1 MSQQESSHFAVAAQA
16 YYPGQAYNTPAM
28 LQLAASI
35 NADQGRLLDI
45 GCGDGQLLKLL
56 AERFPD
62 IEMAGLT
69 VSEEE
74 RRVCGERF
82 DVRVGDMHSL
92 PWQEAAFDVVISR
105 HSLEHS
111 ISPLSALFEVNRIL
125 RLDGVFH
132 VVVPAPVSEW
142 VIKWKDHFSVLP
154 RTMWEKLFDDA
165 GFAVEQYQEGTW
177 LASFSMQ
184 PEAEM
189 RFALRKVRDAR
200 SGRVSSQQVEP
211 MPIATAPAAS
221 VPMLSTLVERR
232 IVVVLHNLVLFDAI
246 RPVVERFSQDVK
258 FLVPVTGDEG
268 FDAMGER
275 TCDGIIAA
283 GFKAERIALPADIRC
298 DIELSPYP
306 YSSRNVT
313 QAKWRV
319 RFMYGL
325 AKEAWNFSLENNA
338 YYDFVLAYGDY
349 DARVLSAYST
359 PVRVG
364 NPKIKSVRRSAARN
378 ERPVLL
384 YLPTYGPT
392 SSIEAVSRIQSQL
405 KSRFRV
411 IAKAHHGTTYLE
423 PERTALLQTWVDDLA
438 HHDTNLSS
446 LLASANVVLSDGSGA
461 IFDAIAAEV
470 PVAVFQET
478 VLGGLNGTASLE
490 ERIVR
495 DGLILATNVADD
507 IPAALDRAMQ
517 AGSLPLEE
525 LRRELFSAL
534 GDEAA
539 ERAGAFLS
547 ELLAGAAKY
556 ETFAVARR
564 TLQAKIVEGGVQR
577 QARQAAER
585 QLDEAYRSLTD
596 RLLADVQASLARVA
610 ERDAQIDSLN
620 EAVTE
625 REVRINSLNQAVVER
640 DGKISKLNN
649 EVTKIRQST
658 SWRITAPVRQVKR
671 LILASTREDA
681 RYALLKS
688 IYWRLPERLR
698 ILLNKPRHNFVA
710 RRLRASGAN
719 LVASD
724 QTSSVDAALMMPW
737 VARTN
742 EVDKIAVIPCAFEFD
757 ELVNQRPINAAKH
770 YSARGFLVL
779 YIAWQWSPNDV
790 LSKGCGEVF
799 PNVIQVPLY
808 QFLNGFNAL
817 SLENKVGHYVITL
830 PARQFTETVDTWRS
844 KGGVVIYD
852 IMDEW
857 EEFFRTGQAP
867 WYEKTLEQELVLK
880 ADFVSAVSPALKRKF
895 EHIRTDI
902 AIIGNGYS
910 PMVLGVDKKGIAGNG
925 RGECVVIGYFG
936 HLTDAWFDWDLLFSL
951 ATQDSNYNF
960 EIIGYGEPEWVRKKI
975 AQFNNISLVGK
986 VVPAD
991 LHSYVSRWKVGII
1004 PFVQSGLSDAVDPIK
1019 IYEYLYFGLPV
1030 VVTGIGHL
1038 RDYPK
1043 TYFATKSNIREKI
1056 AQAIADATSIDDLED
1071 FLRKTT
1077 WEARFDS
1084 LLGLASSRKSLFT
1097 LYKK

>member
-1 MSQQESSHFAVAAQA
+1 MKAKDTINSNSYWNARFAENWESCQGPAQSRFFARLAIENLPRWLIDQLQRKPMTLCDWGCAQGDGTDVWASYVDSDRITGVDFSAIAVEQAAQR
-16 YYPGQAYNTPAM
+16 YPA
-28 LQLAASI
+28 I
-35 NADQGRLLDI
+35 
-45 GCGDGQLLKLL
+45 
-56 AERFPD
+56 RFLNQNWLEAQQD
-62 IEMAGLT
+62 E
-69 VSEEE
+69 
-74 RRVCGERF
+74 
-82 DVRVGDMHSL
+82 L
-92 PWQEAAFDVVISR
+92 PVFDVVFS
-105 HSLEHS
+105 SNTLEHFHRPYAVLKTLCS
-111 ISPLSALFEVNRIL
+111 RATKALVLALPYREIDRHHEHFFTFLPDNIPTVIGGGFRLVWSRVVDCRQLHKNFWDGDQIVLVYAETSWLDSLGLTLQDFCIEQSGSAAEI
-125 RLDGVFH
+125 
-132 VVVPAPVSEW
+132 
-142 VIKWKDHFSVLP
+142 
-154 RTMWEKLFDDA
+154 
-165 GFAVEQYQEGTW
+165 
-177 LASFSMQ
+177 ASLNQ
-184 PEAEM
+184 A
-189 RFALRKVRDAR
+189 
-200 SGRVSSQQVEP
+200 
-211 MPIATAPAAS
+211 
-221 VPMLSTLVERR
+221 LVERDR
-232 IVVVLHNLVLFDAI
+232 QI
-246 RPVVERFSQDVK
+246 
-258 FLVPVTGDEG
+258 
-268 FDAMGER
+268 
-275 TCDGIIAA
+275 
-283 GFKAERIALPADIRC
+283 
-298 DIELSPYP
+298 
-306 YSSRNVT
+306 
-313 QAKWRV
+313 
-319 RFMYGL
+319 
-325 AKEAWNFSLENNA
+325 
-338 YYDFVLAYGDY
+338 
-349 DARVLSAYST
+349 
-359 PVRVG
+359 
-364 NPKIKSVRRSAARN
+364 
-378 ERPVLL
+378 
-384 YLPTYGPT
+384 
-392 SSIEAVSRIQSQL
+392 
-405 KSRFRV
+405 
-411 IAKAHHGTTYLE
+411 
-423 PERTALLQTWVDDLA
+423 
-438 HHDTNLSS
+438 
-446 LLASANVVLSDGSGA
+446 
-461 IFDAIAAEV
+461 
-470 PVAVFQET
+470 
-478 VLGGLNGTASLE
+478 ASL
-490 ERIVR
+490 
-495 DGLILATNVADD
+495 N
-507 IPAALDRAMQ
+507 Q
-517 AGSLPLEE
+517 A
-525 LRRELFSAL
+525 
-534 GDEAA
+534 
-539 ERAGAFLS
+539 
-547 ELLAGAAKY
+547 
-556 ETFAVARR
+556 
-564 TLQAKIVEGGVQR
+564 
-577 QARQAAER
+577 
-585 QLDEAYRSLTD
+585 
-596 RLLADVQASLARVA
+596 VA
-610 ERDAQIDSLN
+610 ERDGQIASLN

-625 REVRINSLNQAVVER
+625 REVRINSLNQAVAER
-640 DGKISKLNN
+640 DGQIASLNQAVAERDGQIANLNQAVTERDGQVSKLNN

-737 VARTN
+737 VARAK

-1038 RDYPK
+1038 KDYPK

-1097 LYKK
+1097 LYKN

>member
-1 MSQQESSHFAVAAQA
+1 MKAKDTINSNSYWNARFAENWESCQGPAQSRFFARLAIENLPRWLIDQLQRKPMTLCDWGCAQGDGTDVWASYVDSDRITGVDFSAIAVEQAAQR
-16 YYPGQAYNTPAM
+16 YPA
-28 LQLAASI
+28 I
-35 NADQGRLLDI
+35 
-45 GCGDGQLLKLL
+45 
-56 AERFPD
+56 RFLNQNWLEAQQD
-62 IEMAGLT
+62 E
-69 VSEEE
+69 
-74 RRVCGERF
+74 
-82 DVRVGDMHSL
+82 L
-92 PWQEAAFDVVISR
+92 PVFDVVFS
-105 HSLEHS
+105 SNTLEHFHRPYAVLKTLCS
-111 ISPLSALFEVNRIL
+111 RATKALVLALPYREIDRHHEHFFTFLPDNIPTVIGGGFRLVWSRVVDCRQLHKNFWDGDQIVLVYAETSWLDSLGLTLQDFCIEQSGSAAEI
-125 RLDGVFH
+125 
-132 VVVPAPVSEW
+132 
-142 VIKWKDHFSVLP
+142 
-154 RTMWEKLFDDA
+154 
-165 GFAVEQYQEGTW
+165 
-177 LASFSMQ
+177 ASLNQ
-184 PEAEM
+184 A
-189 RFALRKVRDAR
+189 
-200 SGRVSSQQVEP
+200 
-211 MPIATAPAAS
+211 
-221 VPMLSTLVERR
+221 LVERDR
-232 IVVVLHNLVLFDAI
+232 QI
-246 RPVVERFSQDVK
+246 
-258 FLVPVTGDEG
+258 
-268 FDAMGER
+268 
-275 TCDGIIAA
+275 
-283 GFKAERIALPADIRC
+283 
-298 DIELSPYP
+298 
-306 YSSRNVT
+306 
-313 QAKWRV
+313 
-319 RFMYGL
+319 
-325 AKEAWNFSLENNA
+325 
-338 YYDFVLAYGDY
+338 
-349 DARVLSAYST
+349 
-359 PVRVG
+359 
-364 NPKIKSVRRSAARN
+364 
-378 ERPVLL
+378 
-384 YLPTYGPT
+384 
-392 SSIEAVSRIQSQL
+392 
-405 KSRFRV
+405 
-411 IAKAHHGTTYLE
+411 
-423 PERTALLQTWVDDLA
+423 
-438 HHDTNLSS
+438 
-446 LLASANVVLSDGSGA
+446 
-461 IFDAIAAEV
+461 
-470 PVAVFQET
+470 
-478 VLGGLNGTASLE
+478 ASL
-490 ERIVR
+490 
-495 DGLILATNVADD
+495 N
-507 IPAALDRAMQ
+507 Q
-517 AGSLPLEE
+517 A
-525 LRRELFSAL
+525 
-534 GDEAA
+534 
-539 ERAGAFLS
+539 
-547 ELLAGAAKY
+547 
-556 ETFAVARR
+556 
-564 TLQAKIVEGGVQR
+564 
-577 QARQAAER
+577 
-585 QLDEAYRSLTD
+585 
-596 RLLADVQASLARVA
+596 VA
-610 ERDAQIDSLN
+610 ERDGQIASLN

-625 REVRINSLNQAVVER
+625 REVRINSLNQAVAER
-640 DGKISKLNN
+640 DGQIASLNQAVAERDGQIANLNQAVAERDGQIASLNQAVAERDGQIANLNQAVTERDGQVSKLNN

-737 VARTN
+737 VARAK

-1038 RDYPK
+1038 KDYPK

-1097 LYKK
+1097 LYKN

>member
-1 MSQQESSHFAVAAQA
+1 MKAKDTINSNSYWNVRFAENWERCQGPAQSRFFARLAIENLPRWLIDQLKRKPMTLCDWGCAQGDGTDVWASYVDSDRITGVDFSAIAVEQAAQR
-16 YYPGQAYNTPAM
+16 YPA
-28 LQLAASI
+28 I
-35 NADQGRLLDI
+35 
-45 GCGDGQLLKLL
+45 
-56 AERFPD
+56 RFLNQNWLEAQQD
-62 IEMAGLT
+62 E
-69 VSEEE
+69 
-74 RRVCGERF
+74 
-82 DVRVGDMHSL
+82 L
-92 PWQEAAFDVVISR
+92 PVFDVVFS
-105 HSLEHS
+105 SNTLEHFHRPYAVLKTLCS
-111 ISPLSALFEVNRIL
+111 RATKALVLALPYREIDRHHEHFFTFLPDNIPTVIGGGFRLVWSRVVDCRQLHKNFWDGDQIVLVYAETSWLDSLGLTLQDFCIEQSGSAAEI
-125 RLDGVFH
+125 
-132 VVVPAPVSEW
+132 
-142 VIKWKDHFSVLP
+142 
-154 RTMWEKLFDDA
+154 
-165 GFAVEQYQEGTW
+165 
-177 LASFSMQ
+177 ASLNQ
-184 PEAEM
+184 A
-189 RFALRKVRDAR
+189 
-200 SGRVSSQQVEP
+200 
-211 MPIATAPAAS
+211 
-221 VPMLSTLVERR
+221 LVERDR
-232 IVVVLHNLVLFDAI
+232 QI
-246 RPVVERFSQDVK
+246 
-258 FLVPVTGDEG
+258 
-268 FDAMGER
+268 
-275 TCDGIIAA
+275 
-283 GFKAERIALPADIRC
+283 
-298 DIELSPYP
+298 
-306 YSSRNVT
+306 
-313 QAKWRV
+313 
-319 RFMYGL
+319 
-325 AKEAWNFSLENNA
+325 
-338 YYDFVLAYGDY
+338 
-349 DARVLSAYST
+349 
-359 PVRVG
+359 
-364 NPKIKSVRRSAARN
+364 
-378 ERPVLL
+378 
-384 YLPTYGPT
+384 
-392 SSIEAVSRIQSQL
+392 
-405 KSRFRV
+405 
-411 IAKAHHGTTYLE
+411 
-423 PERTALLQTWVDDLA
+423 
-438 HHDTNLSS
+438 
-446 LLASANVVLSDGSGA
+446 
-461 IFDAIAAEV
+461 
-470 PVAVFQET
+470 
-478 VLGGLNGTASLE
+478 ASL
-490 ERIVR
+490 
-495 DGLILATNVADD
+495 N
-507 IPAALDRAMQ
+507 Q
-517 AGSLPLEE
+517 A
-525 LRRELFSAL
+525 
-534 GDEAA
+534 
-539 ERAGAFLS
+539 
-547 ELLAGAAKY
+547 
-556 ETFAVARR
+556 
-564 TLQAKIVEGGVQR
+564 
-577 QARQAAER
+577 
-585 QLDEAYRSLTD
+585 
-596 RLLADVQASLARVA
+596 VA
-610 ERDAQIDSLN
+610 ERDGQIASLN

-625 REVRINSLNQAVVER
+625 REVRINSLNQAVAER
-640 DGKISKLNN
+640 DGQIANLNQAVTERDGQVSKLNN

-737 VARTN
+737 VARAK

-1038 RDYPK
+1038 KDYPK

-1097 LYKK
+1097 LYKN

>member
-1 MSQQESSHFAVAAQA
+1 MKAKDTINSNSYWNVRFAENWESCQGPAQSRFFARLAIENLPRWLIDQLKRKPMTLCDWGCAQGDGTDVWASYVDSDRITGVDFSAIAVEQAAQR
-16 YYPGQAYNTPAM
+16 YPA
-28 LQLAASI
+28 I
-35 NADQGRLLDI
+35 
-45 GCGDGQLLKLL
+45 
-56 AERFPD
+56 RFLNQNWLEAQQD
-62 IEMAGLT
+62 E
-69 VSEEE
+69 
-74 RRVCGERF
+74 
-82 DVRVGDMHSL
+82 L
-92 PWQEAAFDVVISR
+92 PVFDVVFS
-105 HSLEHS
+105 SNTLEH
-111 ISPLSALFEVNRIL
+111 
-125 RLDGVFH
+125 FH
-132 VVVPAPVSEW
+132 RPYA
-142 VIKWKDHFSVLP
+142 VLKTLCS
-154 RTMWEKLFDDA
+154 R
-165 GFAVEQYQEGTW
+165 
-177 LASFSMQ
+177 
-184 PEAEM
+184 
-189 RFALRKVRDAR
+189 
-200 SGRVSSQQVEP
+200 
-211 MPIATAPAAS
+211 ATKA
-221 VPMLSTLVERR
+221 
-232 IVVVLHNLVLFDAI
+232 LVL
-246 RPVVERFSQDVK
+246 
-258 FLVPVTGDEG
+258 
-268 FDAMGER
+268 
-275 TCDGIIAA
+275 
-283 GFKAERIALPADIRC
+283 ALPYREIDRHHEHFFTFLPDNIPTVIGGGFRLVWSRVVDCRQLHKNFWDGDQIVLVYAETSWLDSLGLTLQDFC
-298 DIELSPYP
+298 IEQS
-306 YSSRNVT
+306 
-313 QAKWRV
+313 
-319 RFMYGL
+319 
-325 AKEAWNFSLENNA
+325 
-338 YYDFVLAYGDY
+338 D
-349 DARVLSAYST
+349 
-359 PVRVG
+359 
-364 NPKIKSVRRSAARN
+364 SAA
-378 ERPVLL
+378 E
-384 YLPTYGPT
+384 
-392 SSIEAVSRIQSQL
+392 
-405 KSRFRV
+405 
-411 IAKAHHGTTYLE
+411 IA
-423 PERTALLQTWVDDLA
+423 
-438 HHDTNLSS
+438 
-446 LLASANVVLSDGSGA
+446 
-461 IFDAIAAEV
+461 
-470 PVAVFQET
+470 
-478 VLGGLNGTASLE
+478 
-490 ERIVR
+490 
-495 DGLILATNVADD
+495 
-507 IPAALDRAMQ
+507 
-517 AGSLPLEE
+517 
-525 LRRELFSAL
+525 
-534 GDEAA
+534 
-539 ERAGAFLS
+539 
-547 ELLAGAAKY
+547 
-556 ETFAVARR
+556 
-564 TLQAKIVEGGVQR
+564 
-577 QARQAAER
+577 
-585 QLDEAYRSLTD
+585 
-596 RLLADVQASLARVA
+596 
-610 ERDAQIDSLN
+610 
-620 EAVTE
+620 
-625 REVRINSLNQAVVER
+625 SLNQAVAER
-640 DGKISKLNN
+640 DGQIASLNQAVAERDGQIANLNQAVTERDGQVSKLNN

-737 VARTN
+737 GARAK

-1038 RDYPK
+1038 KDYPK

>member
-1 MSQQESSHFAVAAQA
+1 MKAKDTINSNSYWNVRFAENWESCQGPAQSRFFARLAIENLPRWLIDQLQRKPMTLCDWGCAQGDGTDVWASYVDSDRITGVDFSAIAVEQAAQR
-16 YYPGQAYNTPAM
+16 YPA
-28 LQLAASI
+28 I
-35 NADQGRLLDI
+35 
-45 GCGDGQLLKLL
+45 
-56 AERFPD
+56 RFLNQNWLEAQQD
-62 IEMAGLT
+62 E
-69 VSEEE
+69 
-74 RRVCGERF
+74 
-82 DVRVGDMHSL
+82 L
-92 PWQEAAFDVVISR
+92 PVFDVVFS
-105 HSLEHS
+105 SNTLEHFHRPYAVLKTLCS
-111 ISPLSALFEVNRIL
+111 RATKALVLALPYREIDRHHEHFFTFLPDNIPTVIGGGFRLVWSRVVDCRQLHKNFWDGDQIVLVYAETSWLDSLGLTLQDFCIEQSGSAAEI
-125 RLDGVFH
+125 
-132 VVVPAPVSEW
+132 
-142 VIKWKDHFSVLP
+142 
-154 RTMWEKLFDDA
+154 
-165 GFAVEQYQEGTW
+165 
-177 LASFSMQ
+177 ASLNQ
-184 PEAEM
+184 A
-189 RFALRKVRDAR
+189 
-200 SGRVSSQQVEP
+200 
-211 MPIATAPAAS
+211 
-221 VPMLSTLVERR
+221 LVERDR
-232 IVVVLHNLVLFDAI
+232 QI
-246 RPVVERFSQDVK
+246 
-258 FLVPVTGDEG
+258 
-268 FDAMGER
+268 
-275 TCDGIIAA
+275 
-283 GFKAERIALPADIRC
+283 
-298 DIELSPYP
+298 
-306 YSSRNVT
+306 
-313 QAKWRV
+313 
-319 RFMYGL
+319 
-325 AKEAWNFSLENNA
+325 
-338 YYDFVLAYGDY
+338 
-349 DARVLSAYST
+349 
-359 PVRVG
+359 
-364 NPKIKSVRRSAARN
+364 
-378 ERPVLL
+378 
-384 YLPTYGPT
+384 
-392 SSIEAVSRIQSQL
+392 
-405 KSRFRV
+405 
-411 IAKAHHGTTYLE
+411 
-423 PERTALLQTWVDDLA
+423 
-438 HHDTNLSS
+438 
-446 LLASANVVLSDGSGA
+446 
-461 IFDAIAAEV
+461 
-470 PVAVFQET
+470 
-478 VLGGLNGTASLE
+478 ASL
-490 ERIVR
+490 
-495 DGLILATNVADD
+495 N
-507 IPAALDRAMQ
+507 Q
-517 AGSLPLEE
+517 A
-525 LRRELFSAL
+525 
-534 GDEAA
+534 
-539 ERAGAFLS
+539 
-547 ELLAGAAKY
+547 
-556 ETFAVARR
+556 
-564 TLQAKIVEGGVQR
+564 
-577 QARQAAER
+577 
-585 QLDEAYRSLTD
+585 
-596 RLLADVQASLARVA
+596 VA
-610 ERDAQIDSLN
+610 ERDGQIASLN

-625 REVRINSLNQAVVER
+625 REVRINSLNQAVAER
-640 DGKISKLNN
+640 DGQIANLNQAVTERDGQVSKLNN

-737 VARTN
+737 VARAK

-1038 RDYPK
+1038 KDYPK

-1097 LYKK
+1097 LYKN

>member
-1 MSQQESSHFAVAAQA
+1 MKAKDTINSNSYWNARFAENWEPCQGPAQSRFFARLAIENLPRWLIDQLKRKPMTLCDWGCAQGDGTDVWASYVDSDRITGVDFSAIAVEQAAQR
-16 YYPGQAYNTPAM
+16 YPA
-28 LQLAASI
+28 I
-35 NADQGRLLDI
+35 
-45 GCGDGQLLKLL
+45 
-56 AERFPD
+56 RFLNQNWLEAQQD
-62 IEMAGLT
+62 E
-69 VSEEE
+69 
-74 RRVCGERF
+74 
-82 DVRVGDMHSL
+82 L
-92 PWQEAAFDVVISR
+92 PVFDVVFS
-105 HSLEHS
+105 SNTLEH
-111 ISPLSALFEVNRIL
+111 
-125 RLDGVFH
+125 FH
-132 VVVPAPVSEW
+132 RPYA
-142 VIKWKDHFSVLP
+142 VLKTLCS
-154 RTMWEKLFDDA
+154 R
-165 GFAVEQYQEGTW
+165 
-177 LASFSMQ
+177 
-184 PEAEM
+184 
-189 RFALRKVRDAR
+189 
-200 SGRVSSQQVEP
+200 
-211 MPIATAPAAS
+211 ATKA
-221 VPMLSTLVERR
+221 
-232 IVVVLHNLVLFDAI
+232 LVL
-246 RPVVERFSQDVK
+246 
-258 FLVPVTGDEG
+258 
-268 FDAMGER
+268 
-275 TCDGIIAA
+275 
-283 GFKAERIALPADIRC
+283 ALPYREIDRHHEHFFTFLPDNIPTVIGGGFRLVWSRVVDCRQLHKNFWDGDQIVLVYAETSWLDSLGLTLQDFC
-298 DIELSPYP
+298 IEQS
-306 YSSRNVT
+306 
-313 QAKWRV
+313 
-319 RFMYGL
+319 
-325 AKEAWNFSLENNA
+325 
-338 YYDFVLAYGDY
+338 D
-349 DARVLSAYST
+349 
-359 PVRVG
+359 
-364 NPKIKSVRRSAARN
+364 SAA
-378 ERPVLL
+378 E
-384 YLPTYGPT
+384 
-392 SSIEAVSRIQSQL
+392 
-405 KSRFRV
+405 
-411 IAKAHHGTTYLE
+411 IA
-423 PERTALLQTWVDDLA
+423 
-438 HHDTNLSS
+438 
-446 LLASANVVLSDGSGA
+446 
-461 IFDAIAAEV
+461 
-470 PVAVFQET
+470 
-478 VLGGLNGTASLE
+478 
-490 ERIVR
+490 
-495 DGLILATNVADD
+495 
-507 IPAALDRAMQ
+507 
-517 AGSLPLEE
+517 
-525 LRRELFSAL
+525 
-534 GDEAA
+534 
-539 ERAGAFLS
+539 
-547 ELLAGAAKY
+547 
-556 ETFAVARR
+556 
-564 TLQAKIVEGGVQR
+564 
-577 QARQAAER
+577 
-585 QLDEAYRSLTD
+585 
-596 RLLADVQASLARVA
+596 
-610 ERDAQIDSLN
+610 
-620 EAVTE
+620 
-625 REVRINSLNQAVVER
+625 SLNQAVAER
-640 DGKISKLNN
+640 DGQIASLNQAVAERDGQIANLNQAVTERDGQVSKLNN

-737 VARTN
+737 VARAK

-1038 RDYPK
+1038 KDYPK